1 MTCLATLN
9 QRNDR
14 KTDMS
19 RLLLRSDLVVTL
31 DLEDHIFKE
40 GYILVEDDRIIE
52 MGLQKDLEDRGKF
65 DDIVELKNR
74 LVMPGLI
81 NTHTHTPMTLFRGHV
96 EGHSLFTME
105 GWYNTIRV
113 LELEM
118 EPEMLPGAVAVSC
131 AEMIRTGTTCFAD
144 QYFWMDQIVPEVR
157 RSGLRAALAY
167 GIVELGN
174 EEARQRELAAATAFL
189 DELTGDPLLEG
200 WVGPHAFFVDN
211 SETAMQAELE
221 LATKHNTGFH
231 THFGTGDEEEIYCQQ
246 KYGHSAIQQLKLMGF
261 LEHPILAAHSIT
273 LPPADFS
280 TVAQTPFTVVFAPS
294 SDMRNAAGIPPVI
307 EMRAAGINI
316 ALGTDNVTNNN
327 SYDMFK
333 EMTLTGKLL
342 ALLKRDPAA
351 IPTRAILEMATLD
364 GARALGKEKE
374 IGSLEIGKKA
384 DLITLDLD
392 EIGWSPRGG
401 QDIYTA
407 LVYSVTG
414 QHVRDVMVNGR
425 WLFRD
430 NHWLTVDFNAA
441 RRELEHQHTE
451 LMKRIKKKGR
461 SSKDGLRL

>member
-1 MTCLATLN
+1 
-9 QRNDR
+9 
-14 KTDMS
+14 
-19 RLLLRSDLVVTL
+19 
-31 DLEDHIFKE
+31 
-40 GYILVEDDRIIE
+40 
-52 MGLQKDLEDRGKF
+52 
-65 DDIVELKNR
+65 
-74 LVMPGLI
+74 LI
-81 NTHTHTPMTLFRGHV
+81 NAHTHTPMTLFRGHV

-144 QYFWMDQIVPEVR
+144 QYFWMDQIIPEVR

-174 EEARQRELAAATAFL
+174 EEARQRELSAATAFL
-189 DELTGDPLLEG
+189 EELKDDPLLDG

-211 SETAMQAELE
+211 SEIAMQMELE
-221 LATKHNTGFH
+221 LAAKHSTGFH
-231 THFGTGDEEEIYCQQ
+231 THFGTGDEEEVYCQEN
-246 KYGHSAIQQLKLMGF
+246 YGHSAIQQLKQMGF

-273 LPPADFS
+273 LQPADFS
-280 TVAQTPFTVVFAPS
+280 TVARIPFTVVFAPS
-294 SDMRNAAGIPPVI
+294 SDMRNAAGIPPVV
-307 EMRAAGINI
+307 EMLAAGINV

-333 EMTLTGKLL
+333 EMTLAGKLM
-342 ALLKRDPAA
+342 ALLRRDPAA
-351 IPTRAILEMATLD
+351 ISTRSILEMATLG

-374 IGSLEIGKKA
+374 IGSLEVGKKA

-392 EIGWSPRGG
+392 EIGWSPLGG

-407 LVYSVTG
+407 LVYSITG

-425 WLFRD
+425 WLYRK
-430 NHWLTVDFNAA
+430 NRWLTVDFNAA
-441 RRELEHQHTE
+441 RHELEEQHTK
-451 LMKRIKKKGR
+451 LMERIKIKGI
-461 SSKDGLRL
+461 STEKTPHG

>member
-1 MTCLATLN
+1 
-9 QRNDR
+9 
-14 KTDMS
+14 MS
-19 RLLLRSDLVVTL
+19 SLLLKSELVVTL
-31 DLEDHIFKE
+31 DQDDHILKE
-40 GYILVEDDRIIE
+40 GYIILEDNTIIE
-52 MGLQKDLEDRGKF
+52 MGFQKDLDRRRRF
-65 DDIVELKNR
+65 DDLVELRNR

-81 NTHTHTPMTLFRGHV
+81 NAHTHTPMTLFRGHV
-96 EGHSLFTME
+96 EGHTLFTMD

-144 QYFWMDQIVPEVR
+144 QYFWMDQIIPEVR

-174 EEARQRELAAATAFL
+174 EDARERELAAATEFL
-189 DELTGDPLLEG
+189 ETLKDDALLDG

-211 SETAMQAELE
+211 SETAMQIELE

-231 THFGTGDEEEIYCQQ
+231 THFGTGDEEEFYCQQ

-261 LEHPILAAHSIT
+261 LERRILAAHSIT
-273 LPPADFS
+273 LQPADFS
-280 TVAQTPFTVVFAPS
+280 TVAGRPFTVVFCPS
-294 SDMRNAAGIPPVI
+294 SDMRNAAGVPPLV
-307 EMRAAGINI
+307 EMLAAGINV

-333 EMTLTGKLL
+333 EMTLTGKLM

-351 IPTRAILEMATLD
+351 ISTRSILDMATLG

-374 IGSLEIGKKA
+374 IGSLEVGKKA
-384 DLITLDLD
+384 DLIALDLD
-392 EIGWSPRGG
+392 EIGWSPLGG

-430 NHWLTVDFNAA
+430 NLWLTVDFNAA

-451 LMKRIKKKGR
+451 LMKRIKK
-461 SSKDGLRL
+461 

>member
-1 MTCLATLN
+1 
-9 QRNDR
+9 
-14 KTDMS
+14 MS
-19 RLLLRSDLVVTL
+19 SLLLKIDLIVAL
-31 DLEDHIFKE
+31 DPDDRVLKE
-40 GYILVEDDRIIE
+40 GYLIIEDDSIIE
-52 MGLQKDLEDRGKF
+52 MGLQKNLDRRRKF
-65 DDIVELKNR
+65 DDALELKNR

-81 NTHTHTPMTLFRGHV
+81 NAHTHTPMTLFRGHV

-118 EPEMLPGAVAVSC
+118 EPGMLPGAVAVSC

-144 QYFWMDQIVPEVR
+144 QYFWMDQIIPEVR

-174 EEARQRELAAATAFL
+174 EGARRRELTAATTFL
-189 DELTGDPLLEG
+189 NKLKGDPLLDG

-211 SETAMQAELE
+211 SETAMQIELE

-231 THFGTGDEEEIYCQQ
+231 THFGTGDEEEVYCQK

-261 LEHPILAAHSIT
+261 LERPILAAHSIT
-273 LPPADFS
+273 LQPADFS
-280 TVAQTPFTVVFAPS
+280 TVAQAPFTVVFAPS
-294 SDMRNAAGIPPVI
+294 SDMRNAAGIPPLV
-307 EMRAAGINI
+307 ELREAGINA

-333 EMTLTGKLL
+333 EMTLAGKVM
-342 ALLKRDPAA
+342 ALLRRDPAA
-351 IPTRAILEMATLD
+351 IPTRSILEMATMG
-364 GARALGKEKE
+364 GACALGKEKE
-374 IGSLEIGKKA
+374 IGSLEVGKKA
-384 DLITLDLD
+384 DLIALDLD
-392 EIGWSPRGG
+392 EIGWSPLGG

-425 WLFRD
+425 WLFRE
-430 NHWLTVDFNAA
+430 NRWLTVDFRKA
-441 RRELEHQHTE
+441 RRDLEKQHTE
-451 LMKRIKKKGR
+451 LMKRIR
-461 SSKDGLRL
+461 SKANIS

>member
-1 MTCLATLN
+1 MNSLLLKSNLIVTLN
-9 QRNDR
+9 PD
-14 KTDMS
+14 
-19 RLLLRSDLVVTL
+19 DLIL
-31 DLEDHIFKE
+31 KE
-40 GYILVEDDRIIE
+40 GYLIIEDDRIIE
-52 MGLQKDLEDRGKF
+52 MGLQSNLDNRRKF
-65 DDIVELKNR
+65 DEVVELKNR
-74 LVMPGLI
+74 LLMPGLV
-81 NTHTHTPMTLFRGHV
+81 NAHTHTPMTLFRGHV
-96 EGHSLFTME
+96 EGHTLFTMQ
-105 GWYNTIRV
+105 GWYNTIRI
-113 LELEM
+113 LELQM

-144 QYFWMDQIVPEVR
+144 QYFWMDQIIPVVR
-157 RSGLRAALAY
+157 SSGLRAALAY

-174 EEARQRELAAATAFL
+174 EEARERELAAATKFL
-189 DELTGDPLLEG
+189 DNLKGDPLLDG

-211 SETAMQAELE
+211 SEIAMQIELD

-231 THFGTGDEEEIYCQQ
+231 THFGTGDEEEVYCQE

-261 LEHPILAAHSIT
+261 LERPILAAHSIT

-280 TVAQTPFTVVFAPS
+280 TVAGTPFTVVFAPS
-294 SDMRNAAGIPPVI
+294 SDMRNAAGIPPIV
-307 EMRAAGINI
+307 EMLEAGINI

-333 EMTLTGKLL
+333 EMTLAGKLL

-351 IPTRAILEMATLD
+351 ISTRSILEMATLG

-374 IGSLEIGKKA
+374 IGSLEAGKKA
-384 DLITLDLD
+384 DLIALDLD
-392 EIGWSPRGG
+392 EIGWSPLGG

-451 LMKRIKKKGR
+451 LMKRIKK
-461 SSKDGLRL
+461 

>member
-1 MTCLATLN
+1 
-9 QRNDR
+9 
-14 KTDMS
+14 MS
-19 RLLLRSDLVVTL
+19 NLLLNSDLIVTL
-31 DLEDHIFKE
+31 DPDNHILKE
-40 GYILVEDDRIIE
+40 AYIIVEDDSIVE
-52 MGLQKDLEDRGKF
+52 MGLQKDLDSRRKF
-65 DDIVELKNR
+65 DDVLELKNR

-81 NTHTHTPMTLFRGHV
+81 NAHTHTPMTLFRGHV
-96 EGHSLFTME
+96 EGHTLFTME

-118 EPEMLPGAVAVSC
+118 EPQMVPGAVAVSC

-144 QYFWMDQIVPEVR
+144 QYFWMDQIIPEVR

-174 EEARQRELAAATAFL
+174 EEARVRELTAATSFL
-189 DELTGDPLLEG
+189 NKLKGDPLLEG

-211 SETAMQAELE
+211 SEIAMQIELD
-221 LATKHNTGFH
+221 LATEHNTGFH
-231 THFGTGDEEEIYCQQ
+231 THFGTGDEEEVYCQK

-261 LEHPILAAHSIT
+261 LERPILAAHSIT
-273 LPPADFS
+273 LQPADFS

-294 SDMRNAAGIPPVI
+294 SDMRNAAGIPPLV
-307 EMRAAGINI
+307 EMLAAGINV

-333 EMTLTGKLL
+333 EMTLTGKLM
-342 ALLKRDPAA
+342 ALLTRDPAA
-351 IPTRAILEMATLD
+351 IPTRSILEMATLG

-374 IGSLEIGKKA
+374 IGSLEVGKKA

-392 EIGWSPRGG
+392 EIGWSPLGG

-414 QHVRDVMVNGR
+414 QHVRDVMVNGH
-425 WLFRD
+425 WLFRE
-430 NHWLTVDFNAA
+430 NRWLTIDFNAA

-451 LMKRIKKKGR
+451 LMKQIENKN
-461 SSKDGLRL
+461 DIL

>member
-1 MTCLATLN
+1 
-9 QRNDR
+9 
-14 KTDMS
+14 MS
-19 RLLLRSDLVVTL
+19 SLLLKSDLVVAL
-31 DLEDHIFKE
+31 DRADRILKE
-40 GYILVEDDRIIE
+40 GYLIIEDDRITE
-52 MGLQKDLEDRGKF
+52 VGLQKDLADRRTF
-65 DDIVELKNR
+65 DDILELKNR

-81 NTHTHTPMTLFRGHV
+81 NAHTHTPMTLFRGHV

-118 EPEMLPGAVAVSC
+118 EPQMLPGAVAVSC

-144 QYFWMDQIVPEVR
+144 QYFWMDQIIPQVR
-157 RSGLRAALAY
+157 ASGLRAALAY

-174 EEARQRELAAATAFL
+174 EEARERELTAASAFL
-189 DELTGDPLLEG
+189 DELKGDPLLDG

-211 SETAMQAELE
+211 SETAMQIELD
-221 LATKHNTGFH
+221 LATRHNTGFH
-231 THFGTGDEEEIYCQQ
+231 THFGTGDEEEVYCQK
-246 KYGHSAIQQLKLMGF
+246 KYGHSAIRQLKLMGF
-261 LEHPILAAHSIT
+261 LERPILAAHSIT
-273 LPPADFS
+273 LQPADFP

-294 SDMRNAAGIPPVI
+294 SDMRNAAGIPPLM

-333 EMTLTGKLL
+333 EMTLTGKLM
-342 ALLKRDPAA
+342 ALLTRDAAA
-351 IPTRAILEMATLD
+351 IPTRAILEMATLG

-374 IGSLEIGKKA
+374 IGSLEVGKKA
-384 DLITLDLD
+384 DLIALDLD
-392 EIGWSPRGG
+392 EIGWSPRAG

-414 QHVRDVMVNGR
+414 QHVRDVMVDGR

-430 NHWLTVDFNAA
+430 NQWLTVDFKAA
-441 RRELEHQHTE
+441 RDELEYQHSE
-451 LMKRIKKKGR
+451 LMKRIKK
-461 SSKDGLRL
+461 

>member
-1 MTCLATLN
+1 MNSLLLKSDLIATL
-9 QRNDR
+9 DP
-14 KTDMS
+14 D
-19 RLLLRSDLVVTL
+19 
-31 DLEDHIFKE
+31 DHILKE
-40 GYILVEDDRIIE
+40 GYIVIEDDAIIE
-52 MGLQKDLEDRGKF
+52 MGLQKNLDNRRRF
-65 DDIVELKNR
+65 DDVIKLMNR

-81 NTHTHTPMTLFRGHV
+81 NAHTHTPMTLFRGHV
-96 EGHSLFTME
+96 EGHSLFTMD

-118 EPEMLPGAVAVSC
+118 EPQMLPGAVAVSC

-144 QYFWMDQIVPEVR
+144 QYFWMDQIIPEVH
-157 RSGLRAALAY
+157 RSGLRGALAY

-174 EEARQRELAAATAFL
+174 EEARERELAAATTFL
-189 DELTGDPLLEG
+189 NELKGDPLLDG

-211 SETAMQAELE
+211 SETAMQIELE
-221 LATKHNTGFH
+221 LATKYNTGFH
-231 THFGTGDEEEIYCQQ
+231 THFGTGDEEEVYCQE

-261 LEHPILAAHSIT
+261 LERHILAAHSIT
-273 LPPADFS
+273 LQPDDFR
-280 TVAQTPFTVVFAPS
+280 TVAETRFTVAFAPS
-294 SDMRNAAGIPPVI
+294 SDMRNAAGIPPLI

-333 EMTLTGKLL
+333 EMTLTGKLM

-351 IPTRAILEMATLD
+351 ISTRSILEMATLG

-384 DLITLDLD
+384 DLIALDLD
-392 EIGWSPRGG
+392 EIGWSPLGG

-451 LMKRIKKKGR
+451 LMKRIKNKK
-461 SSKDGLRL
+461 LI

>member
-1 MTCLATLN
+1 
-9 QRNDR
+9 
-14 KTDMS
+14 MS
-19 RLLLRSDLVVTL
+19 SLLLKSELVVTL
-31 DLEDHIFKE
+31 DQDDHILKE
-40 GYILVEDDRIIE
+40 GYIILEDNTIIE
-52 MGLQKDLEDRGKF
+52 MGFQKDLDRRRRF
-65 DDIVELKNR
+65 DDLVELRNR

-81 NTHTHTPMTLFRGHV
+81 NAHTHTPMTLFRGHV
-96 EGHSLFTME
+96 EGHTLFTMD

-144 QYFWMDQIVPEVR
+144 QYFWMDQIIPEVR

-174 EEARQRELAAATAFL
+174 EDARERELAAATEFL
-189 DELTGDPLLEG
+189 ETLKDDALLDG

-211 SETAMQAELE
+211 SETAMQIELE

-231 THFGTGDEEEIYCQQ
+231 THFGTGDEEEVYCQQ

-261 LEHPILAAHSIT
+261 LERRILAAHSIT
-273 LPPADFS
+273 LQPADFS
-280 TVAQTPFTVVFAPS
+280 TVAGRPFTVVFCPS
-294 SDMRNAAGIPPVI
+294 SDMRNAAGVPPLV
-307 EMRAAGINI
+307 EMLAAGINV

-333 EMTLTGKLL
+333 EMTLTGKLM

-351 IPTRAILEMATLD
+351 ISTRSILDMATLG

-374 IGSLEIGKKA
+374 IGSLEVGKKA
-384 DLITLDLD
+384 DLIALDLD
-392 EIGWSPRGG
+392 EIGWSPLSG

-430 NHWLTVDFNAA
+430 NLWLTVDFNAA

-451 LMKRIKKKGR
+451 LMKRIKK
-461 SSKDGLRL
+461 

>member
-1 MTCLATLN
+1 MSSLLLKSDLIATL
-9 QRNDR
+9 DP
-14 KTDMS
+14 D
-19 RLLLRSDLVVTL
+19 
-31 DLEDHIFKE
+31 DHILKE
-40 GYILVEDDRIIE
+40 GYIVIEDDAIIE
-52 MGLQKDLEDRGKF
+52 MGLQKNLDNRRRF
-65 DDIVELKNR
+65 DDVIKLMNR

-81 NTHTHTPMTLFRGHV
+81 NAHTHTPMTLFRGHV
-96 EGHSLFTME
+96 EGHSLFTMD

-118 EPEMLPGAVAVSC
+118 EPQMLPGAVAVSC

-144 QYFWMDQIVPEVR
+144 QYFWMDQIIPEVH
-157 RSGLRAALAY
+157 RSGLRGALAY

-174 EEARQRELAAATAFL
+174 EEARERELAAATTFL
-189 DELTGDPLLEG
+189 NELKSDPLLDG

-211 SETAMQAELE
+211 SETAMQIELE
-221 LATKHNTGFH
+221 LATKYNTGFH
-231 THFGTGDEEEIYCQQ
+231 THFGTGDEEEVYCQE

-261 LEHPILAAHSIT
+261 LERPILAAHSIT
-273 LPPADFS
+273 LQPDDFR
-280 TVAQTPFTVVFAPS
+280 TVAETRFTVVFAPS
-294 SDMRNAAGIPPVI
+294 SDMRNAAGIPPLI

-333 EMTLTGKLL
+333 EMTLTGKLM

-351 IPTRAILEMATLD
+351 ISTRSILEMATLG

-384 DLITLDLD
+384 DLIALDLD
-392 EIGWSPRGG
+392 EIGWSPLGG

-451 LMKRIKKKGR
+451 LMKRIKNKK
-461 SSKDGLRL
+461 LI

>member
-1 MTCLATLN
+1 LSSLLLKSDLIATL
-9 QRNDR
+9 DP
-14 KTDMS
+14 D
-19 RLLLRSDLVVTL
+19 
-31 DLEDHIFKE
+31 DHILKE
-40 GYILVEDDRIIE
+40 GYIVIEDDAIIE
-52 MGLQKDLEDRGKF
+52 MGLQKNLDNRRRF
-65 DDIVELKNR
+65 DDVIKLMNR

-81 NTHTHTPMTLFRGHV
+81 NAHTHTPMTLFRGHV
-96 EGHSLFTME
+96 EGHSLFTMD

-118 EPEMLPGAVAVSC
+118 EPQMLPGAVAVSC

-144 QYFWMDQIVPEVR
+144 QYFWMDQIIPEVH
-157 RSGLRAALAY
+157 RSGLRGALAY

-174 EEARQRELAAATAFL
+174 EEARERELAAATTFL
-189 DELTGDPLLEG
+189 NELKGDPLLDG

-211 SETAMQAELE
+211 SETAMQIELE
-221 LATKHNTGFH
+221 LATKYNTGFH
-231 THFGTGDEEEIYCQQ
+231 THFGTGDEEEVYCQE

-261 LEHPILAAHSIT
+261 LERPILAAHSIT
-273 LPPADFS
+273 LQPDDFR
-280 TVAQTPFTVVFAPS
+280 TVAEAPFTVVFAPS
-294 SDMRNAAGIPPVI
+294 SDMRNAAGIPPLI

-333 EMTLTGKLL
+333 EMTLTGKLM

-351 IPTRAILEMATLD
+351 ISTRSILEMATLG

-384 DLITLDLD
+384 DLIALDLD
-392 EIGWSPRGG
+392 EIGWSPLGG

-451 LMKRIKKKGR
+451 LMKRIKNKK
-461 SSKDGLRL
+461 LI